1 MNNGGDS
8 LQLDRRL
15 LLSDEEIVALRP
27 AKNAVD
33 PYRPYHFSVEPER
46 TAAGNVD
53 DVATIFLVNRECPW
67 RCLMC
72 DLWKNTTG
80 QSVPAGGVPAQIDYA
95 LARLPPVR
103 HLKLYNSG
111 NFFDTRAVAPADHAA
126 IAERVGRF
134 ATVIVEN
141 HPKLCREPCL
151 RFRDLLGTTLEVA
164 LGLETV
170 HPDVLP
176 RLNKSMTLDDFARA
190 VEFLLKGGIAVRAF
204 ILLRPPY
211 LSEAE
216 GVEWAVRSLEYAF
229 SLGVGCCSVIPTR
242 GGNGA
247 MERLQAAGAFAPPRL
262 HSLELS
268 LEAGL
273 ALGRGRVFADLWDA
287 ERFYDC
293 SACGPARVA
302 RLNEMNLTQR
312 LPPPVVCG
320 ACGDDHPEAGF

>member
-1 MNNGGDS
+1 MIV
-8 LQLDRRL
+8 
-15 LLSDEEIVALRP
+15 SDAEILAARP

-33 PYRPYHFSVEPER
+33 PYRPYLFLVERER
-46 TAAGNVD
+46 TAAGDVE

-72 DLWKNTTG
+72 DLWKNTTDE
-80 QSVPAGGVPAQIDYA
+80 SVPAGAVPAQIDYA
-95 LARLPPVR
+95 LAHLPPAR
-103 HLKLYNSG
+103 HVKLYNSG
-111 NFFDTRAVAPADHAA
+111 NFFDARAVAPADHAA
-126 IAERVGRF
+126 IAQRVGRF

-141 HPKLCREPCL
+141 HPKLCGQACL
-151 RFRDLLGTTLEVA
+151 RFRDLLGTNLEVA

-190 VEFLLKGGIAVRAF
+190 VEFLLSDGIAVRAF

-216 GVEWAVRSLEYAF
+216 GVEWAIKSLEYALT
-229 SLGVGCCSVIPTR
+229 LGVGCCSVIPTR

-247 MERLQAAGAFAPPRL
+247 LEWLRAAGQFAPPRL
-262 HSLELS
+262 RSLELT

-273 ALGRGRVFADLWDA
+273 TLRRGRVFADLWDA
-287 ERFYDC
+287 QRFYDC
-293 SACGPARVA
+293 PACGPARVA
-302 RLNEMNLTQR
+302 RMAEMNLTGR

-320 ACGDDHPEAGF
+320 KCG